1 MIASLSLAEML
12 CRMFVSFLARRSDD
26 CAQFLEVA
34 LFHAQKC
41 FACTSVFLQKFLQ
54 QRLVGTEQSA
64 PKPRLR
70 LSSHAHGMDMVG
82 PTTACFLA
90 CVSLLLLQ
98 PLLLQVLFRHLTPSS
113 L

>member
-34 LFHAQKC
+34 LFHAQNF
-41 FACTSVFLQKFLQ
+41 FACTSVLQKFLQ

-64 PKPRLR
+64 PK
-70 LSSHAHGMDMVG
+70 VG
-82 PTTACFLA
+82 RSESARIAAATCPVKMA
-90 CVSLLLLQ
+90 
-98 PLLLQVLFRHLTPSS
+98 
-113 L
+113 